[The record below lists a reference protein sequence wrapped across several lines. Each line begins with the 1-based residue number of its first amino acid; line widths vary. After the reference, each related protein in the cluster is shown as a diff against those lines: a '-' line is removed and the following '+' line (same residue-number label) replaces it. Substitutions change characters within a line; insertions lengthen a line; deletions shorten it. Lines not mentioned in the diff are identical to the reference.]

1 MSEFTSNVI
10 IHLRKHCLGILL
22 KVDIL
27 TWSDKVDFSHV
38 PKLKVNQFLV
48 KNKWK
53 WSLSVFA
60 MQLEWYFIV
69 CSSFRF

>member
-10 IHLRKHCLGILL
+10 IHLRKHYLGILL

-27 TWSDKVDFSHV
+27 ISSDKIDFSHV

-48 KNKWK
+48 KINEND
-53 WSLSVFA
+53 L
-60 MQLEWYFIV
+60 
-69 CSSFRF
+69 